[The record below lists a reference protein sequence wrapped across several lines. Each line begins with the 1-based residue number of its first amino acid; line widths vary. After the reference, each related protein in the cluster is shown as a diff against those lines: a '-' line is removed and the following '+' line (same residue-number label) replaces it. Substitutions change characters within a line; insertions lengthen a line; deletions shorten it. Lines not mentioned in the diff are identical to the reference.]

1 MNSSQFQQEKIYDF
15 QYSKSQS
22 EDKKISF
29 GELIKNSNFSLDSVL
44 KRSLLKVFQ
53 DLNGL
58 TLDEFKNF
66 AQNVVGLDEKI
77 LISNNLNNK

>member
-1 MNSSQFQQEKIYDF
+1 MNKNQFQQEKIYDF
-15 QYSKSQS
+15 QYSK
-22 EDKKISF
+22 ENKKISF
-29 GELIKNSNFSLDSVL
+29 AELIKNSNFSLDSVL

-66 AQNVVGLDEKI
+66 AQNVVKLDEKI
-77 LISNNLNNK
+77 LLSTYLNNK

>member
-1 MNSSQFQQEKIYDF
+1 MNKNQFQQEKIYDF
-15 QYSKSQS
+15 QYRK
-22 EDKKISF
+22 ENKKISF
-29 GELIKNSNFSLDSVL
+29 TELIKNSNFSLDSVL

-66 AQNVVGLDEKI
+66 AQNVVKLDEKI
-77 LISNNLNNK
+77 LLSTYLNNK

>member
-1 MNSSQFQQEKIYDF
+1 MNSNQFQQEKICDF
-15 QYSKSQS
+15 QYSKSPN
-22 EDKKISF
+22 ENKKISF
-29 GELIKNSNFSLDSVL
+29 TELIKNTNFSLDSVL

-58 TLDEFKNF
+58 TIDEFKNF

-77 LISNNLNNK
+77 LLSNNLNNK

>member
-22 EDKKISF
+22 EVKKISF
-29 GELIKNSNFSLDSVL
+29 AELIKNSNFSLDSVL

>member
-1 MNSSQFQQEKIYDF
+1 MNKNQFQQEKIYDF
-15 QYSKSQS
+15 QYQK
-22 EDKKISF
+22 ENKKISF
-29 GELIKNSNFSLDSVL
+29 TELIKNSNFSLDSVL

-66 AQNVVGLDEKI
+66 AQNVVKLDEKI
-77 LISNNLNNK
+77 LLSTYLSNK

>member
-1 MNSSQFQQEKIYDF
+1 MNKNQFQQEKIYDF
-15 QYSKSQS
+15 QYSK
-22 EDKKISF
+22 ENKKISF
-29 GELIKNSNFSLDSVL
+29 AELIKNSKFSLDSVL

-66 AQNVVGLDEKI
+66 AQNVVKLDEKI
-77 LISNNLNNK
+77 LLSTYLNNK

>member
-15 QYSKSQS
+15 QYSKS
-22 EDKKISF
+22 DKKISF
-29 GELIKNSNFSLDSVL
+29 AELIKNSNFSLDSVL

>member
-1 MNSSQFQQEKIYDF
+1 MNKNQFQQEKIYDF
-15 QYSKSQS
+15 QYQK
-22 EDKKISF
+22 ENKKISF
-29 GELIKNSNFSLDSVL
+29 TELIKNSNFSLDSVL

-66 AQNVVGLDEKI
+66 AQNVVKLDEKI
-77 LISNNLNNK
+77 LLSTYLNNK